1 MANQQTTNKQTK
13 IMTKFNTLTQKMTNF
28 DIKIDQFDL
37 ENQNL
42 DGKSIFFR
50 NFHQKTDRFGPKID
64 LIEIST

>member
-1 MANQQTTNKQTK
+1 
-13 IMTKFNTLTQKMTNF
+13 MTKFNTLTQKMTNF